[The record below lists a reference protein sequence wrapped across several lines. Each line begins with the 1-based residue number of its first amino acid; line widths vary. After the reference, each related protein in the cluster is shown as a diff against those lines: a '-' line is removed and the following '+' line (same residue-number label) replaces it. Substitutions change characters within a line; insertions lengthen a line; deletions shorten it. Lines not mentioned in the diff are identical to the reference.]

1 MTKVKVINPELIF
14 KPEARFIKTESLG
27 GVVLIVFAVIALII
41 ANSPLYEVYHHFFET
56 NIQLGYGAFS
66 VSKPLHYL
74 INDGLMT
81 IFFFVVGLEIKREV
95 LVGELSGLKK
105 ALFPILAA
113 VGGMIVP
120 ISLFL
125 LFNMGNEG
133 SAGWGIPMATDIA
146 FSLGILSLLGK
157 RVPLSLKVFL
167 TAFAIVDDL
176 GAVLVIAFFYSSGIA
191 WTPLLLALG
200 IVVLLF
206 VFGKLNVHAKWV
218 YIVAGIAVWVLFL
231 QSGVHATIAG
241 VLVALA
247 IPANPRI
254 SMSNFSEN
262 IRENL
267 KAFCSD
273 PSAKGKVTLTKKQ
286 LECIDNIEDAALKV
300 QSPQQAMEHGL
311 HKFTTFFIM
320 PLFAFANAGVKFGNM
335 SDGLFQGLSLS
346 VMLAL
351 IFGKFIG
358 IYLFSWLSVR
368 TKISDLPMNMD
379 FKNLAGLA
387 LLGGVGFT
395 MSLFIGSL
403 SFASGDLLNQAKAGV
418 LIGSLVAGLAGFLV
432 LRATLAKPTS

>member
-27 GVVLIVFAVIALII
+27 GIVLIVFAIIALVV
-41 ANSPLYEVYHHFFET
+41 ANSPLSHLYHHFFET
-56 NIQLGYGAFS
+56 NIQLGYGALS

-105 ALFPILAA
+105 ALFPIIAA
-113 VGGMIVP
+113 IGGMIVP
-120 ISLFL
+120 ITLFL
-125 LFNMGNEG
+125 IFNAGNDG
-133 SAGWGIPMATDIA
+133 ADGWGIPMATDIA

-157 RVPLSLKVFL
+157 RVPLTLKVFL

-176 GAVLVIAFFYSSGIA
+176 GAVLVIAFFYSSGIV
-191 WTPLLLALG
+191 WMPLLLAFG
-200 IVVLLF
+200 IVAVLFLL
-206 VFGKLNVHAKWV
+206 GRLNVHAQWI
-218 YIVAGIAVWVLFL
+218 YIFAGIAVWILFL

-241 VLVALA
+241 VLVALT
-247 IPANPRI
+247 IPANPKI

-286 LECIDNIEDAALKV
+286 LECIDNIEDATLRV
-300 QSPQQAMEHGL
+300 QSPLQAMEHGL

-320 PLFAFANAGVKFGNM
+320 PLFAFANAGVTFGNM
-335 SDGLFQGLSLS
+335 SDGIFHGLSLS

-368 TKISDLPMNMD
+368 TKISELPLSMD

-403 SFASGDLLNQAKAGV
+403 SFETGELLNQAKAGV
-418 LIGSLVAGLAGFLV
+418 LIGSMVAGVAGYMV
-432 LRATLAKPTS
+432 LRATLAKPAR